1 MSGAISRWRQQEM
14 ATQTVARSKTGR
26 WRFTIIAVSITV
38 IAALIVTVAI
48 AVALALDPAQVG
60 PGRFELGPN
69 TNTYTKEREGGPL
82 HMPQGVPLGPNTN
95 TYTKEREGGPLGLND
110 DGTGV

>member
-1 MSGAISRWRQQEM
+1 M
-14 ATQTVARSKTGR
+14 ATQTIARSKTGR
-26 WRFTIIAVSITV
+26 WRFTIIAASIMV

-48 AVALALDPAQVG
+48 AVALAGQVV
-60 PGRFELGPN
+60 PGRPGLGPN
-69 TNTYTKEREGGPL
+69 TNTYTREREGGPL

-95 TYTKEREGGPLGLND
+95 TYTREREGGPLGLND